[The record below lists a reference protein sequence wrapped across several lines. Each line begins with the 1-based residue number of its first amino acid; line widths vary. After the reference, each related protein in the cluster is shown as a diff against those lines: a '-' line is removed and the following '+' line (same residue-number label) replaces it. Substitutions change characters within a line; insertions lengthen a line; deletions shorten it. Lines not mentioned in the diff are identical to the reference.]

1 MKTAVGS
8 TLWLLAEMEKKNKTK
23 TDQYLK
29 CSELMNC
36 TNGALKNLSSVAT
49 SAEGDFHICS
59 NINNTYFSG
68 ATVETLTH
76 HLGRWTRWRWTAR
89 QFNSRPFK
97 KQICAHKNPQ
107 HFSFLPWNQIAN
119 VLAASV
125 AWASRSE
132 VKQVTLPSTAN
143 FYCTVN
149 MQTVCVLRSC
159 LFRLIHSLSLAAFSS
174 SQRQKFSVHLSI
186 TVARKQQPRPQR
198 CHSKSV
204 SALL

>member
-1 MKTAVGS
+1 MKS
-8 TLWLLAEMEKKNKTK
+8 TN
-23 TDQYLK
+23 D
-29 CSELMNC
+29 
-36 TNGALKNLSSVAT
+36 ALKNLLLVAA

-68 ATVETLTH
+68 ATVKPWLIISDGERDDGEL
-76 HLGRWTRWRWTAR
+76 LASSTADL
-89 QFNSRPFK
+89 S
-97 KQICAHKNPQ
+97 KNKFVPIKIPQ

-132 VKQVTLPSTAN
+132 VKQVTLPSMAN

-149 MQTVCVLRSC
+149 MQNVQTVCVLCSC

-174 SQRQKFSVHLSI
+174 SQKQKFSVHLSI
-186 TVARKQQPRPQR
+186 TVARKQQPRSQR
-198 CHSKSV
+198 CHSKRV